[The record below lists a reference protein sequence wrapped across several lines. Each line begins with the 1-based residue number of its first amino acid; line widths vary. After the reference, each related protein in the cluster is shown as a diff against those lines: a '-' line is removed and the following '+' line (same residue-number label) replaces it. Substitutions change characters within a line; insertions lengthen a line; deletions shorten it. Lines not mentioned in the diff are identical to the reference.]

1 MNMVFEKPVLGFAA
15 YSGTGKTTLL
25 IELLPLLKDKG
36 IRVAMIKHA
45 HHNFDID
52 KPGKD
57 SYELRR
63 AGADQVLI
71 ASNYRRALMMEAPEG
86 AEPELEELVAAL
98 KLDTVDLVLVEGF
111 RHLPFPKIELYRPSL
126 GKDLIYPKDSSVIA
140 IATDELVDVG
150 DLPQLELNKPAE
162 IADYIVQWQLQTQL
176 AKS

>member
-25 IELLPLLKDKG
+25 IELLPLLKDRG

-71 ASNYRRALMMEAPEG
+71 ASNYRRALMMETPEG

-126 GKDLIYPKDSSVIA
+126 GKSLIYPKDSSVIA

-176 AKS
+176 AK